1 MANANDMGKMW
12 KDAQQFF
19 SSKKNRENMR
29 TGISEYLQ
37 QQYDETTMKVC
48 QDCGKPYALRDEKEY
63 IDSNG
68 TGYGKVKCC
77 NGCYQI
83 ALEGQRQIEMLRAEN
98 IPYSTAS
105 TVAYIGS
112 SAGFAVIPQRD
123 IWPEAEPV
131 KKQKKQKLKEVI
143 VKKQPKRRILL

>member
-1 MANANDMGKMW
+1 MTNMNEMW

-19 SSKKNRENMR
+19 SSKKNKDNMR
-29 TGISEYLQ
+29 AGISQYLQ

-48 QDCGKPYALRDEKEY
+48 QDCGKPYAIRDEKEY

-77 NGCYQI
+77 NQCYQTFI
-83 ALEGQRQIEMLRAEN
+83 DNQREIQQSVVPFA
-98 IPYSTAS
+98 
-105 TVAYIGS
+105 TVATTAYIGS

-123 IWPEAEPV
+123 IWPQVEPV
-131 KKQKKQKLKEVI
+131 KQKKQKKQKLKDVVV